1 MTGSVRILLV
11 ALPCLRVIARSVTCV
26 DVRLIGHLKARR
38 AEVTAQTVIGVVR
51 SLVDVKR
58 QVLEG
63 AIRNTTVV
71 TNTISSEARIRI
83 ENGRFVEGRYI
94 QDFFPVGLRAG
105 VVALSLEKDFV
116 GAHVKMVPWEEGSLG
131 IKSIVEPFESPKLT
145 YNIMDDV

>member
-11 ALPCLRVIARSVTCV
+11 ALPCLRVIARSVACV
-26 DVRLIGHLKARR
+26 DVRLIGRLEARR

-71 TNTISSEARIRI
+71 TNTISSEARIRV
-83 ENGRFVEGRYI
+83 EDGRFVEGRYI
-94 QDFFPVGLRAG
+94 EDFFPVGLRAG
-105 VVALSLEKDFV
+105 VVALSLEKDLV
-116 GAHVKMVPWEEGSLG
+116 GAHVKTVPWEEGSLG
-131 IKSIVEPFESPKLT
+131 IKSMAEPVGSPELT
-145 YNIMDDV
+145 YNIVDDV